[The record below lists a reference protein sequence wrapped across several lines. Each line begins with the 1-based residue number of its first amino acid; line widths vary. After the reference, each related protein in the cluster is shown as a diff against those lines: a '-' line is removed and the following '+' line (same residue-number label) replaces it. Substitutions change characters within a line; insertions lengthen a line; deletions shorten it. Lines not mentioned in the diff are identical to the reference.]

1 MTFPVRTLLEQKDF
15 LLQMSPVTTR
25 ELQEHRFP
33 SLPYFLM
40 RAHEETDPELLMSN
54 SPTAVYVGFLRG
66 SNGSTFSAE
75 YFAKRE
81 ESTAMVII
89 GSNWIHDQCFLGG
102 NYQFNGDRP
111 PTVGNP
117 RESPTGQLYTFPRG
131 MTLAQLHTIFNRVL

>member
-1 MTFPVRTLLEQKDF
+1 LLEQKDF

-66 SNGSTFSAE
+66 SNGSTFLS
-75 YFAKRE
+75 
-81 ESTAMVII
+81 
-89 GSNWIHDQCFLGG
+89 
-102 NYQFNGDRP
+102 
-111 PTVGNP
+111 
-117 RESPTGQLYTFPRG
+117 
-131 MTLAQLHTIFNRVL
+131 RVLCETRGEYCHGYYR